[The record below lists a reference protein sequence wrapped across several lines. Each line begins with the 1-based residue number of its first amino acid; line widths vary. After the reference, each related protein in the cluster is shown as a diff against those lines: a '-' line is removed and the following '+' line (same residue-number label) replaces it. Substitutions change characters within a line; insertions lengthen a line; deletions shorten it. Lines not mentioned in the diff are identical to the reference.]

1 MTEASS
7 RSVTLFLPSFS
18 FTTEYGISRSRNTW
32 YFCPRISIWNRG
44 NNNNNKIIQ
53 GLSPPGNPQATHGYL
68 RGFVAKACPG
78 DRGISALSR
87 FSQTSPGEL
96 PMGFAEPAVSRF
108 SGNTSHGRES
118 YQNCQGDCLFYISF
132 KFARKKSHPPPEN
145 GAKTCVL
152 LHFLSRWSEFSN
164 LKSHH
169 HLKLYCVGE

>member
-1 MTEASS
+1 MASLGPGTLDI
-7 RSVTLFLPSFS
+7 SVLASAS
-18 FTTEYGISRSRNTW
+18 GIEEIIILKKLYRV
-32 YFCPRISIWNRG
+32 CPH
-44 NNNNNKIIQ
+44 
-53 GLSPPGNPQATHGYL
+53 PVTHRYL

-152 LHFLSRWSEFSN
+152 LHFLSR
-164 LKSHH
+164 
-169 HLKLYCVGE
+169 